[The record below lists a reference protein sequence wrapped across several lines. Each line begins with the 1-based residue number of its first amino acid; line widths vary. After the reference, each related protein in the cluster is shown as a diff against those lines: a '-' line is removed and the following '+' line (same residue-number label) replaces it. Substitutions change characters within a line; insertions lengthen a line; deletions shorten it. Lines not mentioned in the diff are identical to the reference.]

1 MDLTYFIQNKHQI
14 EGAEKQGL
22 YCIEQK
28 QIPKKL
34 SAFRCGFA
42 GKPQDSATNA
52 VTYKEGNFASRF
64 ANYLNYWMPTDGK
77 VHAILLVPR
86 VKIAGFS
93 ERILVPRVAGDN
105 RPDIALESTTLIQI
119 REKQYHNLLMSG
131 PDKMLR
137 LSMPGTDE
145 SKKRSEFFR
154 GDLQKCIRS
163 LKAIGTGELYI
174 FESND
179 IKKIKKVTLN
189 KRNIK
194 NITPEQIPLRT
205 GISVSA
211 NASIIDKLQ
220 KNDPAVTKALAQLG
234 YVTKKPNNKP
244 KPPLRKSPR
253 F

>member
-93 ERILVPRVAGDN
+93 ERILVPRVPGDN

-137 LSMPGTDE
+137 LSMPGTTE
-145 SKKRSEFFR
+145 ERKKGEFFR

-174 FESND
+174 FESNSKV
-179 IKKIKKVTLN
+179 KKITLRRRGN
-189 KRNIK
+189 EDIN
-194 NITPEQIPLRT
+194 PEQIPLRT
-205 GISVSA
+205 GINVSA